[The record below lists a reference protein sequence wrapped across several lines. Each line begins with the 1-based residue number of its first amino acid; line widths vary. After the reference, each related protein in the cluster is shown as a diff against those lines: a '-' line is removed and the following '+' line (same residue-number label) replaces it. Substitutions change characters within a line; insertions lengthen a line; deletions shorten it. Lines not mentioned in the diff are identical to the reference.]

1 MLREAVAAGRTWH
14 ADRLALLCS
23 VALTAAWCQD
33 SIIELVRRLLAS
45 DARVKRAEALRS
57 GRRLKVAIL
66 GAGMG
71 GSALAL
77 WLRDLLGDQVDIALF
92 TNGSIG
98 GRCQALELDGQ
109 RYEAG
114 ASIISEVNV
123 LFKALMGRFALKKRE
138 LSKCNMPLAVF
149 NGTRFLFST
158 ASTAATN
165 GWKFATK
172 LLNLWKLS
180 SRFGFLSLM
189 RLNRLAKRS
198 CAPNFTRL
206 YRALRDGAAY
216 AHPRELLSTLGHSSL
231 HLTQRHADTWLVREM
246 SIPGPIVQELA
257 EPGMRANY
265 GGQGC
270 NALHAFVGLVSIIG
284 GISSKCF
291 AVLGGNYQVAER
303 SVEASEPRVLRASA
317 RLIRKDR
324 HVDTSA
330 LYEPAFEVGYYALP
344 EPGCNAGPSG
354 WPLASTRGQKEPETE
369 GLRVE
374 AFHIVVVAHP
384 LEHSNLCFEGCCET
398 MQARP
403 TPQFRRCTAHFLR
416 GTLNLRYFAEATFRQ
431 ATPTELR
438 AAAGAYEAD
447 PQASMPLF
455 ENAIIPGIKVDTGL
469 VVLVGGFQGLCQFC
483 VQLEAVLLKSSVI
496 TPGAQCGQSG
506 DPATVA
512 SQTLESLNLVVPPA
526 VPGIMF
532 LSGGQSEIEA
542 TLNLNAM
549 NQRTNP
555 WNISF
560 SYACALQNTTLKTYP
575 VAAQAKLLIRAMAKA
590 QLGEYDPATADED
603 ATAADGMYVKA
614 PAQILTTADAT
625 TPFYSIG
632 LQLPVDTASP
642 AQIVASAEKGE
653 PQVYKVFAPQPLP
666 EEELDKWFNR
676 CRSSPLH
683 VVDWYAYPQYTI
695 PQGFRPFVLD
705 QDGVFY
711 INAIEQV
718 ASAMEMSLI
727 GARNVTN
734 LVADWVAQRRGPRGF

>member
-33 SIIELVRRLLAS
+33 SIIELVRRLLVS

-138 LSKCNMPLAVF
+138 LSKCYMPLAVF

-216 AHPRELLSTLGHSSL
+216 AHPRELLSALGHSSL
-231 HLTQRHADTWLVREM
+231 HLTQRHADKWLVREM

-291 AVLGGNYQVAER
+291 AVLGGNCQVAER
-303 SVEASEPRVLRASA
+303 SLEAAEPRVLRASA

-344 EPGCNAGPSG
+344 EPGSNAGPSG
-354 WPLASTRGQKEPETE
+354 WPLASTRGAKEPETE

-403 TPQFRRCTAHFLR
+403 TPQFRRCAAHFLR

-455 ENAIIPGIKVDTGL
+455 
-469 VVLVGGFQGLCQFC
+469 
-483 VQLEAVLLKSSVI
+483 
-496 TPGAQCGQSG
+496 
-506 DPATVA
+506 
-512 SQTLESLNLVVPPA
+512 
-526 VPGIMF
+526 
-532 LSGGQSEIEA
+532 
-542 TLNLNAM
+542 
-549 NQRTNP
+549 
-555 WNISF
+555 
-560 SYACALQNTTLKTYP
+560 
-575 VAAQAKLLIRAMAKA
+575 
-590 QLGEYDPATADED
+590 
-603 ATAADGMYVKA
+603 A

-642 AQIVASAEKGE
+642 AQAAEIVASAEKGE